1 MQGIAAIA
9 IGLLVV
15 ASIVVGMRLLV
26 LHRRTGAAPEL
37 LLGGMLL
44 LAVGVGYPL
53 MIATP
58 RVSPAWAGT
67 LQTMSTLAIN
77 MGFSLLFVFTWRVFQ
92 PQAAW
97 ARALAAAGVLTMLA
111 SVVQRIIQVTTLG
124 VLDVTSEPL
133 SALLLQGLPVIV
145 AYGWTAWESLR
156 YHGMMRRR
164 VRLGLADAVVCNRFL
179 LWGMMALVVNAG
191 VLVNFAAIA
200 MHTDTLNT
208 PWVLLLSSTTGLT
221 QVVLLV
227 LTFLPPRSYS
237 SWVRARAA
245 AQGA

>member
-15 ASIVVGMRLLV
+15 GSIVVGVRLLV

-58 RVSPAWAGT
+58 RVNPAWAGT
-67 LQTMSTLAIN
+67 LQMSSTLAIN
-77 MGFSLLFVFTWRVFQ
+77 AGFSLLFVFTWRVFH

-97 ARALAAAGVLTMLA
+97 ARALTVAGVLTLLVSA
-111 SVVQRIIQVTTLG
+111 VSRGIQVTTHG

-133 SALLLQGLPVIV
+133 SALLLQGGPVIV

-179 LWGMMALVVNAG
+179 LWGTMALVVNVG
-191 VLVNFAAIA
+191 VLVNFAAIG

-227 LTFLPPRSYS
+227 LTFLPPRSYLG
-237 SWVRARAA
+237 WVRSRAVAR
-245 AQGA
+245 GV